1 MSHASSNV
9 RGKAVPA
16 QLRFLAIYNPS
27 LGQTDETRLDQIVY
41 YYDGT
46 GKPTRKAGKD
56 SSGASKAE
64 ENERLRH
71 IGLAQGM
78 VEFGKAFS
86 KGEVVNAIET
96 EKSKIILHELE
107 AGWWILAVGENGTW
121 NVTSANCRRSPST

>member
-1 MSHASSNV
+1 MSHASSHV

-27 LGQTDETRLDQIVY
+27 LGRTDETRLDQIVY

-56 SSGASKAE
+56 SPRGSKEE

-71 IGLAQGM
+71 IGFAQGM

-86 KGEVVNAIET
+86 QGESVDAIET

-107 AGWWILAVGENGTW
+107 VGWWILAVSYDRTRNT
-121 NVTSANCRRSPST
+121 THTNCLYSQ